1 MGDIVGNLMG
11 RMPTV
16 LRPHPFHNIRT
27 IHGPPTLD
35 LVGGPRDRYDVIYA
49 DPPWNFENYSEL
61 GEDRNAKA
69 WYDCM
74 KIEDLFDLPV
84 ADLASPDCALFMW
97 VTDPTLDQGI
107 ELLKHWGFSY
117 VTVAFQWVKLN
128 KSVGDRR
135 DVNLDKD
142 VFMSTGYYTRSNP
155 EMVLI
160 GSTGEPQVNP
170 GLVSPEGV
178 DLSEAY
184 TMLLG
189 KRGSPQR
196 KSASVR
202 QTVFAPRGMHSEKP
216 LLFRSEIE
224 RLMKGRRRVELF
236 CRHNATIEW
245 DAWGN
250 QVGAHDAGVIKKR
263 RAAPSPLPLLANT
276 A

>member
-1 MGDIVGNLMG
+1 MGDVISNVTGFSK
-11 RMPTV
+11 
-16 LRPHPFHNIRT
+16 PHAFYNIRT
-27 IHGPPTLD
+27 ISGPPALD

-49 DPPWNFENYSEL
+49 DPPWNFDNYSEL

-74 KIEDLFDLPV
+74 SFEDLQALPV
-84 ADLASPDCALFMW
+84 ADLAAPDCSLFMW

-107 ELLKHWGFSY
+107 QLIRDWGFEY

-128 KSVGDRR
+128 KTVGDRR

-142 VFMSTGYYTRSNP
+142 VFMSTGYYTRANP

-160 GSTGEPQVNP
+160 GSIGHPAVKP
-170 GLVSPEGV
+170 DIFSAEGV

-189 KRGSPQR
+189 KRGSPKR

-216 LLFRSEIE
+216 LVFRSEIE
-224 RLMKGRRRVELF
+224 KLMHATRRVELF
-236 CRHNATIEW
+236 CRHNANQQW

-250 QVGAHDAGVIKKR
+250 QVGAHEAGTIKKR
-263 RAAPSPLPLLANT
+263 RRVPPVLPLLVNAG
-276 A
+276 

>member
-1 MGDIVGNLMG
+1 MGELIEAKDG
-11 RMPTV
+11 RIM
-16 LRPHPFHNIRT
+16 RPHPFQTIRT
-27 IHGPPTLD
+27 LDGPPALD

-74 KIEDLFDLPV
+74 SIEDLYALPV
-84 ADLASPDCALFMW
+84 ADLAAPDCALFMW

-107 ELLKHWGFSY
+107 ELMKSWGFDY

-128 KSVGDRR
+128 KSVGERR
-135 DVNLDKD
+135 VVDLDKD
-142 VFMSTGYYTRSNP
+142 VFMSTGYYTRANP
-155 EMVLI
+155 EMILI
-160 GSTGEPQVNP
+160 GAVGEPAV
-170 GLVSPEGV
+170 LDHVYSAEGV

-189 KRGSPQR
+189 KRGSPKR
-196 KSASVR
+196 ISASVR

-216 LLFRSEIE
+216 LIFRAEIE
-224 RLMKGRRRVELF
+224 RLMKANRRIELF
-236 CRHNATIEW
+236 CRHNATQEW

-250 QVGAHDAGVIKKR
+250 QVGAHDAGTIKKR
-263 RAAPSPLPLLANT
+263 RQVAAPLPLLA
-276 A
+276 AAG

>member
-1 MGDIVGNLMG
+1 MGDIITNVSGF
-11 RMPTV
+11 TK
-16 LRPHPFHNIRT
+16 PHPFHNIRT
-27 IHGPPTLD
+27 IDGAPTLD
-35 LVGGPRDRYDVIYA
+35 LVGGPRDRYDIIYA
-49 DPPWNFENYSEL
+49 DPPWNYENFSEL
-61 GEDRNAKA
+61 GEDRNAKS

-74 KIEDLFDLPV
+74 SIEDLRALPV
-84 ADLASPDCALFMW
+84 ADLAAPDCALFMW

-107 ELLKHWGFSY
+107 QLLKDWGFTY

-128 KSVGDRR
+128 KLVGDRR
-135 DVNLDKD
+135 DVNLDRD

-160 GSTGEPQVNP
+160 GSTGTPTVNP
-170 GLVSPEGV
+170 DIVSSDGV

-189 KRGSPQR
+189 KRGSPKR

-202 QTVFAPRGMHSEKP
+202 QAVFAPLGKHSEKP
-216 LLFRSEIE
+216 LVFRSEIE
-224 RLMKGRRRVELF
+224 RLMHGQKRIELF
-236 CRHNATIEW
+236 CRHTATSTW

-250 QVGAHDAGVIKKR
+250 QVGAHDAGIIQKR
-263 RAAPSPLPLLANT
+263 KRAKPDLPLLANV